1 MHCGRI
7 WHTRIVTHNMQM
19 YHESQCHFQ
28 TDVIY
33 IFTIKL
39 LMIRLIIRFLKK
51 QSPLHF
57 LQRAKTFCEINLF
70 KFIQKSP
77 EYFNH
82 VKWELGDA

>member
-1 MHCGRI
+1 
-7 WHTRIVTHNMQM
+7 MQM

-39 LMIRLIIRFLKK
+39 LMTLLVIRFLLKK

-57 LQRAKTFCEINLF
+57 LQRARTFCEINLF